1 MLNDQLN
8 RIIFR
13 GKYIS
18 HVNGGL
24 IVCAG
29 FLGIYFVFLV
39 FSSTALDP
47 QISLSKKAMPGIASL
62 NLVKKSEK
70 YYERIL
76 TRRKLF
82 MAQTGI
88 SSGQKKETAQKTGQ
102 ADLKLAELQLLGI
115 VSGAKGLQAIISNL
129 TNERSFYCYGGENVE
144 GFIVEEVRSD
154 KVILKKDDE
163 KFELIL

>member
-1 MLNDQLN
+1 MLNDQLS

-13 GKYIS
+13 GKYINS
-18 HVNGGL
+18 VNAGL

-29 FLGIYFVFLV
+29 LLGIYFIFLI
-39 FSSTALDP
+39 FSSTALD
-47 QISLSKKAMPGIASL
+47 IETSLSKKTMPGITSL

-76 TRRKLF
+76 TRRQLF
-82 MAQTGI
+82 IAQTGI
-88 SSGQKKETAQKTGQ
+88 SSGQIKESVAKTAQ

-115 VSGAKGLQAIISNL
+115 VSGSKGLQAIISNL

-144 GFIVEEVRSD
+144 GFIVEEVKSD
-154 KVILKKDDE
+154 RVILKKDDE
-163 KFELIL
+163 MFELIL